1 MKKLLIAM
9 LALTSLSSFATVE
22 CEDALNDLVQYS
34 DSVGQVRAFIVR
46 NNTQIQLNTSY
57 LKILNENPSLEKVMG
72 YTRNE
77 LVEMNKEDIE
87 ANKPLVES
95 LLKSPEITEELK
107 QNVKE
112 ICK

>member
-1 MKKLLIAM
+1 MKKLLIGL

-34 DSVGQVRAFIVR
+34 DSIGQTKAFIIR
-46 NNTQIQLNTSY
+46 NNSRIQLHTAY
-57 LKILNENPSLEKVMG
+57 LKILNENQSLEKVMG

-77 LVEMNKEDIE
+77 LIEMSREDVE

-107 QNVKE
+107 LNVKYA
-112 ICK
+112 CK